1 MASRAPI
8 RQLKTMEELV
18 KADRETILNEAR
30 AISKRV
36 SQQSWRIRK
45 QYNKYSGALMNLLDA
60 GGMSINKKMSRNEL
74 LHEVKKGLDFLGA
87 ESSTIRGIK
96 NVEKKVEKGLKGQ
109 NVDIEDWNDFQK
121 KRFFRAFEQLAK
133 NNPGVANKQYKY
145 EVMERLSEIQVQNK
159 RRGVEW
165 LVSQMEQELD
175 NIMMEK
181 SAKMFPEDAFN
192 ARI

>member
-74 LHEVKKGLDFLGA
+74 LIA
-87 ESSTIRGIK
+87 E
-96 NVEKKVEKGLKGQ
+96 L
-109 NVDIEDWNDFQK
+109 
-121 KRFFRAFEQLAK
+121 
-133 NNPGVANKQYKY
+133 NK
-145 EVMERLSEIQVQNK
+145 
-159 RRGVEW
+159 
-165 LVSQMEQELD
+165 LV
-175 NIMMEK
+175 
-181 SAKMFPEDAFN
+181 
-192 ARI
+192 